1 MEHFLA
7 VCYSTYSGRSTF
19 QSIVLKLNK
28 AFHFG
33 HLDQVDFQ
41 MEIILISDLTS
52 ALNALWEHHFKFQ
65 HSFGETEIE
74 YHVYSAK
81 VFHVK
86 P

>member
-1 MEHFLA
+1 M
-7 VCYSTYSGRSTF
+7 
-19 QSIVLKLNK
+19 
-28 AFHFG
+28 
-33 HLDQVDFQ
+33 DFQ
-41 MEIILISDLTS
+41 IEIILISDLTS